1 MSDSS
6 TFDAKKHS
14 IMIIDDEP
22 DLCELIEFQLQKEG
36 YKTET
41 LTKPL
46 EAIGKARDF
55 RPDLIIL
62 DVMMPELDGLR
73 LCSMMKVDSELKDV
87 PILFLTARSE
97 ADERVKGFERGADDY
112 LIKPFDNRELVA
124 RTKAILARTLKRKE
138 VMSGKL
144 KAGQITLDPESHQA
158 FINHEPVEL
167 THTEFRLLHIMM
179 ERIGRVQSRENLL
192 VNVWNYDTEIETR
205 TVDNHMGRL
214 RSKLGEAGNMIKTV
228 RGVGYK
234 LVIE

>member
-73 LCSMMKVDSELKDV
+73 LCSMIKVDSELKDV
-87 PILFLTARSE
+87 PILFLTARSD

-124 RTKAILARTLKRKE
+124 RTKAILARTLKR
-138 VMSGKL
+138 
-144 KAGQITLDPESHQA
+144 
-158 FINHEPVEL
+158 
-167 THTEFRLLHIMM
+167 
-179 ERIGRVQSRENLL
+179 
-192 VNVWNYDTEIETR
+192 
-205 TVDNHMGRL
+205 
-214 RSKLGEAGNMIKTV
+214 
-228 RGVGYK
+228 
-234 LVIE
+234 